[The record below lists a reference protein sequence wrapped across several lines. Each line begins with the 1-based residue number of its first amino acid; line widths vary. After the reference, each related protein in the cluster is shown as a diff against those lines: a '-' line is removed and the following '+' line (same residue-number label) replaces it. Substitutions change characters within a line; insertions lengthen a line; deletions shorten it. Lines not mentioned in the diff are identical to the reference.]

1 MLAVNRG
8 LVILYLGDILDKIES
23 AIPRSTRK
31 TTLWSVNTWRE
42 WVQHCRSNGSS
53 VPPELDEITND
64 ELNNWLACFVVE
76 ARNKD
81 GELYKGGTLYSLCS
95 GIQRYVR
102 EKRQAVK
109 GSTLTYMAVPA
120 SAISEVLLT
129 AS

>member
-1 MLAVNRG
+1 MVKSERN
-8 LVILYLGDILDKIES
+8 ILDKIES
-23 AIPRSTRK
+23 AISRSTRK

-42 WVQHCRSNGSS
+42 WVQHRWSNGSS

-64 ELNNWLACFVVE
+64 ELNNLLACFVVE

-95 GIQRYVR
+95 AIQRYVR
-102 EKRQAVK
+102 ESDKQLK
-109 GSTLTYMAVPA
+109 ESTLTYMAVPA

-129 AS
+129 VS